1 VLETKMRV
9 LVCALLIAIAP
20 LACRAEV
27 QLEPP
32 HPALAAIQANLDRCK
47 DATPGNTLERLCTM
61 DSSKAVDALL
71 NKLYGRIVAKLK
83 EPTSNDHDAKER
95 AELLKRLIASERAWI
110 VYRDADCDHRS
121 GYMLG
126 GSGEP
131 TIYEDC
137 LFTMRRD
144 RVNDL
149 FRLYNDRFPDIA
161 N

>member
-1 VLETKMRV
+1 MRV

-20 LACRAEV
+20 LRCQAED
-27 QLEPP
+27 QLGPP
-32 HPALAAIQANLDRCK
+32 HPAIATIKTNLDRCK
-47 DATPGNTLERLCTM
+47 DTSPGNTLERHCTM
-61 DSSKAVDALL
+61 ESSQVVDALL
-71 NKLYGRIVAKLK
+71 NKLYGQIVAKLK
-83 EPTSNDHDAKER
+83 EPTSNDHDAKES

-110 VYRDADCDHRS
+110 VYRDAECDHRS
-121 GYMLG
+121 GYVLG
-126 GSGEP
+126 GSGEL

-161 N
+161 NQ

>member
-1 VLETKMRV
+1 LRRF
-9 LVCALLIAIAP
+9 LVEP
-20 LACRAEV
+20 ED

-32 HPALAAIQANLDRCK
+32 HPALAAIQADLDHCK
-47 DATPGNTLERLCTM
+47 DATPGNTLERQCTM
-61 DSSKAVDALL
+61 ESSKAVDALL

-83 EPTSNDHDAKER
+83 EPTGNDHDAKER

-110 VYRDADCDHRS
+110 VYRDAECDHRS

-137 LFTMRRD
+137 LLTMRRD

>member
-1 VLETKMRV
+1 MRV
-9 LVCALLIAIAP
+9 PVCALLIAIAP
-20 LACRAEV
+20 FPCRAEG

-32 HPALAAIQANLDRCK
+32 HPALAVIQADLDRCK
-47 DATPGNTLERLCTM
+47 DATPGNTLERQCAM
-61 DSSKAVDALL
+61 ESSKAVDALL

-110 VYRDADCDHRS
+110 VYRDAECDHRS

-137 LFTMRRD
+137 LLTMRRD

>member
-1 VLETKMRV
+1 MRV

-20 LACRAEV
+20 LACQAGDP
-27 QLEPP
+27 LEPP
-32 HPALAAIQANLDRCK
+32 HPALAAIQANLDHCK
-47 DATPGNTLERLCTM
+47 DTPPGNTLERFCTM
-61 DSSKAVDALL
+61 ESSKVVDALL

-83 EPTSNDHDAKER
+83 EPTDNDHDAKER

-110 VYRDADCDHRS
+110 VYRDAECDHRS
-121 GYMLG
+121 GFMLG

-149 FRLYNDRFPDIA
+149 FRLYQDRFPDLA
-161 N
+161 NQ

>member
-1 VLETKMRV
+1 MRV

-20 LACRAEV
+20 FACRAED
-27 QLEPP
+27 QSDPP
-32 HPALAAIQANLDRCK
+32 HPALAAIQANLDHCK
-47 DATPGNTLERLCTM
+47 DATPGDIPERLCTTEAG
-61 DSSKAVDALL
+61 KVVDALL

-83 EPTSNDHDAKER
+83 EPASNDHDAKGR

-110 VYRDADCDHRS
+110 VYRDAECDHKS

-126 GSGEP
+126 GTGEL
-131 TIYEDC
+131 TIYADC
-137 LFTMRRD
+137 MFTMRRD

-149 FRLYNDRFPDIA
+149 FRLYRDRFPDIA

>member
-1 VLETKMRV
+1 MRV

-20 LACRAEV
+20 LPCQAED
-27 QLEPP
+27 QLDPP
-32 HPALAAIQANLDRCK
+32 HPALAAIQANRDRCK
-47 DATPGNTLERLCTM
+47 DATPGNIPERLCTM
-61 DSSKAVDALL
+61 ESSKVVDALL

-83 EPTSNDHDAKER
+83 EPTSNDRDAKER

-110 VYRDADCDHRS
+110 VYREADCDHRS

-144 RVNDL
+144 RVNAL
-149 FRLYNDRFPDIA
+149 FRLYQDKFPDIA